1 MAVPRLY
8 VPSMSAGIERVALP
22 KDEAHHVTRVLRLP
36 TGAAVRIFDGKGREW
51 SGRLDTGPKRGESGV
66 IVEDEARPVPEP
78 AVRVTLAIGVLK
90 GDQMDAVV
98 RDATALGVVA
108 IAPMETAH
116 VTVPPRAWQSGAAVE
131 RWQRVAV
138 AAAKQCGRAVVPAVR
153 PVSTLADVLSAGAG
167 TMWLCAE
174 PEKSRSGFSSS
185 EKESRSGFTD
195 AGASALVLVGPE
207 GGWAE
212 QEVQLALRAG
222 AGLFNLGPRTLRA
235 ELAPIVALSSLWT
248 KWGW

>member
-1 MAVPRLY
+1 VAVPRLY
-8 VPSMSAGIERVALP
+8 VPSMAAGIDRVPLP

-36 TGAAVRIFDGKGREW
+36 SGAPVRLFDGKGREW
-51 SGRLDTGPKRGESGV
+51 SGRLDTGAKRGESSV
-66 IVEDEARPVPEP
+66 LVEGETKPVPEP
-78 AVRVTLAIGVLK
+78 EVAVTLAIGVLK

-153 PVSTLADVLSAGAG
+153 PVATLADVLATGAD

-174 PEKSRSGFSSS
+174 PIIAEGLTTHVERRGS
-185 EKESRSGFTD
+185 
-195 AGASALVLVGPE
+195 SALVLVGPE
-207 GGWAE
+207 GGWSE
-212 QEVQLALRAG
+212 QEALLALRAG
-222 AGLFNLGPRTLRA
+222 AGFFNLGPRTLRA

-248 KWGW
+248 RWGW

>member
-8 VPSMSAGIERVALP
+8 VPSMSAGIGRVPLP
-22 KDEAHHVTRVLRLP
+22 EDEAHHVTRVLRLA
-36 TGAAVRIFDGKGREW
+36 TGAAVRIFDGLGREW
-51 SGRLDTGPKRGESGV
+51 SGRLETGAKRGEFSV
-66 IVEDEARPVPEP
+66 LVEGEATPVPEP
-78 AVRVTLAIGVLK
+78 DVQVTLAVGVLK

-98 RDATALGVVA
+98 RDATALGVAA
-108 IAPMETAH
+108 IVPMATAH
-116 VTVPPRAWQSGAAVE
+116 VAVPPRAWQSGAAVE

-153 PVSTLADVLSAGAG
+153 PVSTLEDVLSAGAG
-167 TMWLCAE
+167 ADAMWLCAE
-174 PEKSRSGFSSS
+174 PIVAEGQTTNADR
-185 EKESRSGFTD
+185 R
-195 AGASALVLVGPE
+195 GASALVLVGPE
-207 GGWAE
+207 GGWSE

>member
-8 VPSMSAGIERVALP
+8 VPSMSTGISHVVLS
-22 KDEAHHVTRVLRLP
+22 KDEAHHATRVLRLP
-36 TGAAVRIFDGKGREW
+36 TGAPVRIFDGRGREW
-51 SGRLDTGPKRGESGV
+51 SGRLETGPKRGESSV
-66 IVEDEARPVPEP
+66 IVEEETRPVPEP
-78 AVRVTLAIGVLK
+78 EIPVTLAIAVLK

-116 VTVPPRAWQSGAAVE
+116 VTVPRRAWQSGAAVE

-138 AAAKQCGRAVVPAVR
+138 AAAKQCGRAVVPTVQ
-153 PVSTLADVLSAGAG
+153 PVTTLADVLSARTDAI
-167 TMWLCAE
+167 WLCAE
-174 PEKSRSGFSSS
+174 PILAEGLTMHVERRGSSV
-185 EKESRSGFTD
+185 
-195 AGASALVLVGPE
+195 LVLVGPE

-212 QEVQLALRAG
+212 QEVRLALRAG
-222 AGLFNLGPRTLRA
+222 AGFFNLGPRTLRA

>member
-8 VPSMSAGIERVALP
+8 VPSMSAGIDRVALP

-36 TGAAVRIFDGKGREW
+36 TGAAVRIFDGRGHEW
-51 SGRLDTGPKRGESGV
+51 SGHLESGAKRGESSV
-66 IVEDEARPVPEP
+66 LVEGEATPVPEP
-78 AVRVTLAIGVLK
+78 AVAVTLAIGVLK

-98 RDATALGVVA
+98 RDATALGVAA
-108 IAPMETAH
+108 IVPMETAH

-153 PVSTLADVLSAGAG
+153 PVSTLADVLNAGAG

-174 PEKSRSGFSSS
+174 PIVAEGLTTNVEQRGS
-185 EKESRSGFTD
+185 
-195 AGASALVLVGPE
+195 SALVLVGPE
-207 GGWAE
+207 GGWSE
-212 QEVQLALRAG
+212 QEVLLALRAG
-222 AGLFNLGPRTLRA
+222 AGYFNLGPRTLRA

>member
-8 VPSMSAGIERVALP
+8 VPSMLVGTERVVLP

-36 TGAAVRIFDGKGREW
+36 PGGAVRVFDGRGREW
-51 SGRLDTGPKRGESGV
+51 SGRLESGPKRGECSV
-66 IVEDEARPVPEP
+66 IVEDEVRPVPESD
-78 AVRVTLAIGVLK
+78 AMVTLAIGVLK

-98 RDATALGVVA
+98 RDATALGVAA

-116 VTVPPRAWQSGAAVE
+116 VTVPPRAWKSGAAVE

-138 AAAKQCGRAVVPAVR
+138 AAAKQCGRAVVPTVR
-153 PVSTLADVLSAGAG
+153 PVATLADVLTAHAD
-167 TMWLCAE
+167 TIWLCAE
-174 PEKSRSGFSSS
+174 PNLGEGLTM
-185 EKESRSGFTD
+185 KEERRGS
-195 AGASALVLVGPE
+195 SALVLVGPE

-212 QEVQLALRAG
+212 HEVTLALRAG
-222 AGLFNLGPRTLRA
+222 AGFVNLGPRTLRA

>member
-8 VPSMSAGIERVALP
+8 VPSMFAGIERVALP

-36 TGAAVRIFDGKGREW
+36 TGATVRIFDGRGHEW
-51 SGRLDTGPKRGESGV
+51 SGHLETGAKRGEFSV
-66 IVEDEARPVPEP
+66 IVEGEATPVAEP
-78 AVRVTLAIGVLK
+78 DVAVTLAIGVLK

-98 RDATALGVVA
+98 RDATALGVAAIVA
-108 IAPMETAH
+108 METAH

-138 AAAKQCGRAVVPAVR
+138 AAAKQCGRAVVPTVR
-153 PVSTLADVLSAGAG
+153 PVSALPEVLRAGAD
-167 TMWLCAE
+167 TIWLCAE
-174 PEKSRSGFSSS
+174 PIVAEGRTTNVD
-185 EKESRSGFTD
+185 RR
-195 AGASALVLVGPE
+195 GASALVLVGPE

-222 AGLFNLGPRTLRA
+222 AGLFYLGPRRLRA

>member
-1 MAVPRLY
+1 
-8 VPSMSAGIERVALP
+8 
-22 KDEAHHVTRVLRLP
+22 
-36 TGAAVRIFDGKGREW
+36 
-51 SGRLDTGPKRGESGV
+51 
-66 IVEDEARPVPEP
+66 
-78 AVRVTLAIGVLK
+78 
-90 GDQMDAVV
+90 MDAVV

-138 AAAKQCGRAVVPAVR
+138 ASAKQCGRAVVPTVR
-153 PVSTLADVLSAGAG
+153 PVTTLADVLRAGAD

-174 PEKSRSGFSSS
+174 PIVAEGLTMNVERRGS
-185 EKESRSGFTD
+185 
-195 AGASALVLVGPE
+195 SALVLVGPE

-222 AGLFNLGPRTLRA
+222 AGFFNLGPRTLRA

-248 KWGW
+248 RWGW

>member
-1 MAVPRLY
+1 MAVPRFY

-36 TGAAVRIFDGKGREW
+36 AGAPVRIFDGRGREW
-51 SGRLDTGPKRGESGV
+51 SGRLETGAKRGESSV
-66 IVEDEARPVPEP
+66 LVEGEATPVPEP
-78 AVRVTLAIGVLK
+78 EVPVTLAIGVLK

-138 AAAKQCGRAVVPAVR
+138 AAAKQCGRAVVPTVR
-153 PVSTLADVLSAGAG
+153 PVATLAAVLATRAD

-174 PEKSRSGFSSS
+174 PIIAEGLTNHADRRGS
-185 EKESRSGFTD
+185 
-195 AGASALVLVGPE
+195 SALVLVGPE
-207 GGWAE
+207 GGWSE
-212 QEVQLALRAG
+212 QEVLLALRAG
-222 AGLFNLGPRTLRA
+222 AGFFNLGPRTLRA

-248 KWGW
+248 RWGW

>member
-1 MAVPRLY
+1 MA
-8 VPSMSAGIERVALP
+8 AGIDRVPLP

-36 TGAAVRIFDGKGREW
+36 TGAAVRIFDGRGHEW
-51 SGRLDTGPKRGESGV
+51 SGHLETGAKRGESGV
-66 IVEDEARPVPEP
+66 LVEGEATPVPEP
-78 AVRVTLAIGVLK
+78 KVAVTLAIGVLK

-98 RDATALGVVA
+98 RDATALGVAA
-108 IAPMETAH
+108 IVPMETAH

-138 AAAKQCGRAVVPAVR
+138 AAAKQCGRAVVPAIR

-174 PEKSRSGFSSS
+174 PIVA
-185 EKESRSGFTD
+185 ESLTANVEQRGS
-195 AGASALVLVGPE
+195 SALVLVGPE
-207 GGWAE
+207 GGWSE
-212 QEVQLALRAG
+212 QEVLLALRAG
-222 AGLFNLGPRTLRA
+222 AGFFNLGPRTLRA

-248 KWGW
+248 RWGW